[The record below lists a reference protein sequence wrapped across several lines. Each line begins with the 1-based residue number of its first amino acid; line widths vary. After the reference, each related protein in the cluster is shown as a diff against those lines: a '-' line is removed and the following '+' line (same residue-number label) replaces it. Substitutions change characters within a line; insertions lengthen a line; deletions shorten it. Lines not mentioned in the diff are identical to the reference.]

1 MSKSGSHWDKRY
13 RLNNLD
19 CYLLPS
25 SKTALQLS
33 VENQI
38 FAKPG
43 SKDFPGKKN
52 WEVIVESEVKSPHQ
66 LLHFNAFLIEL
77 SSKFDSSEA

>member
-43 SKDFPGKKN
+43 SKGFPRQKKLRGHH
-52 WEVIVESEVKSPHQ
+52 EISSRSPYQ
-66 LLHFNAFLIEL
+66 
-77 SSKFDSSEA
+77 SSSTPTF